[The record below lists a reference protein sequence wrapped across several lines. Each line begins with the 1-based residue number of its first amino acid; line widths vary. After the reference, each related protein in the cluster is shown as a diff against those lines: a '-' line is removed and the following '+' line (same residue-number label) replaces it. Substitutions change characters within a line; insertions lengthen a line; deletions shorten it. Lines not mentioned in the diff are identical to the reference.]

1 MQSDVTEGFMLSPQ
15 QRSLWLDQQQ
25 GHAYHALGA
34 VLIEGGLRTELLKR
48 AVQAVVDR
56 HEILRTTFAQHPGMP
71 FPFQV
76 VAPEGTQPAWE
87 QRDLADLSADHKHV
101 TQTLDEQRAA
111 IENIFSAD
119 AARGF
124 DVAEGPLVRA
134 ALLRLSTQRNV
145 LMLNISPL
153 CADAVTLD
161 NIFAFISAAYASL
174 TVDAAHEAEY
184 IQYADFALWQHEL
197 TQGEEAEAGLAYWR
211 ELDFEPLLAQP
222 IPFELHRPDA
232 SVFDSVA
239 IDFDPNRAAAFEAAA
254 QRYELS
260 IGTFMLACW
269 YSLIHRLTGQ
279 QRIAAGVHCDGRK
292 YEDLRGAC
300 GPYAKQLP
308 LTLSFKERARFADVL
323 TQLKRTSDEADEWQ
337 EYFNWEAVGSD
348 TSQLLMFPLG
358 FEFQQRPEPFTSAGL
373 SWNTHTRDVRASRH
387 KLKLRCTKNPDG
399 TLRAVLDFDP
409 RYITRESAE
418 RLTAHLREF
427 ASNAAADPS
436 ARISALGLLD
446 NEARHKILVELNQT
460 AADFGPVR
468 CFHELFTEQARQTPE
483 LTALVC
489 EDRSLTYAE
498 LDQQSNQLAR
508 YLRARGV
515 GRETIVALFA
525 EREVELFVALLAV
538 LKAGAAYVSFD
549 PKYPKERLAGLIE
562 DARPKVVLTQTSLLE
577 QLPDNVDAVALD
589 AEWPRIAT
597 ESDAPIESG
606 ATPDNLAY
614 VIYTSGS
621 TGKPKGVTVEHRQL
635 FNYLR
640 GARERLDL
648 PAPATY
654 ATVSTLAADLGHTM
668 IFPALTSGGT
678 LHVVSHERASDP
690 SALDEYFTQHKIDC
704 LKIVPSH
711 LQALLSHSH
720 ALRLLPA
727 ERLVLGGEATR
738 WELIEQLY
746 DLQPACRIFNHYGP
760 TETTVGVIACE
771 VESKDRVEGAATLPL
786 GRPLAN
792 SQIYL
797 LDARLEPVPIGV
809 AGDLYVG
816 GAGLARG
823 YLGHPGLTAEKF
835 IPDPFSSQPGARL
848 YRTGDRAI
856 YLSDG
861 RVEFLGRAD
870 HQVKFHGFRVELN
883 EIRSELNRHPQVSD
897 SIVTLAKAKGGGDML
912 VAYYVSRHEL
922 SGTEL
927 REFLAANILEETL
940 PNAFVH
946 LQKLPLTLNG
956 KIDYQALPTVE
967 ESRQKSAH
975 VVVTPRTP
983 AEQIL
988 ASIWTDLLGVEHLS
1002 VHDNFFELGGHSL
1015 LATQV
1020 VSRLRKAFSVE
1031 LPMRDL
1037 FQWPT
1042 VAGLASRIEDAR
1054 RAGDSVAAPPIEP
1067 APRDGDLPLSFA
1079 QQRLWF
1085 LNQLEPD
1092 NPAYN
1097 MFGALRLTGRLDA
1110 AALEWSIAELVA
1122 RHEPLR
1128 TTFSVVDGRPVQII
1142 AASLRIPLPLTDLS
1156 TDNERDAEVLRLID
1170 AESKKTFDL
1179 AAGPL
1184 LRLSLLRL
1192 GEEDHTLLIS
1202 MHHIISDAWSIAVF
1216 TRELAT
1222 LYESFTTGR
1231 THQLAPL
1238 PLQYADFAR
1247 WQREWLQGENLEREL
1262 AFWKQQLEGAPP
1274 VLELPTDRPRPE
1286 VQSFRGARHH
1296 QLLSTELLDGIKSL
1310 SRSEGSTAFMTLLA
1324 AFNVLLHRYT
1334 GQEDIVVGTD
1344 IANRNRQELEN
1355 IIGFFV
1361 NHPVLRTRMDGNPTF
1376 RELLQRVREVT
1387 LDAYAHQDLPF
1398 DKLVS
1403 ALRPERDL
1411 SRMPIFQ
1418 VLLVVRNTPIE
1429 PMQLSGLTVS
1439 LMEVENL
1446 TAKFDVALFLE
1457 ETADGLAAVWNFS
1470 TDLFEQSTIERMA
1483 QQFQQ
1488 LLHSAVALPDQR
1500 LDEFELAGLDTPH
1513 TARTTQRVAHAQP
1526 TQATASTS
1534 NGEPQ
1539 NAVEEAL
1546 AAIWSQVLGVE
1557 SISTHDN
1564 FFALGG
1570 DSIISIQIIARAA
1583 QQGIRLTPKHFFQ
1596 HQTIA
1601 ELAAVAGT
1609 TPAAQAEQGLVTGP
1623 VPLTPV
1629 QQMFFA
1635 RNLPEPHAFTQ
1646 AVLIE
1651 GGTRL
1656 DPSLLAE
1663 ATRQVLLH
1671 HDALRLRYEHGE
1683 DGWRQVN
1690 PGEVNQAAFS
1700 RLDFSA
1706 LNAEE
1711 LDHAVDEAIE
1721 TAQSSIDLAAGALLK
1736 VTLIEQ
1742 GDDRPNLVLIVVH
1755 HLAVDVVS
1763 WRILLEDLQSLYAQ
1777 LNEGRRPQ
1785 LAAKTTA
1792 FKHWAERLAV
1802 HAGTGAFDEDT
1813 RYWLDQ
1819 FRGRALPVDFDG
1831 AQNTLSSA
1839 RLINSTIG
1847 QDETRA
1853 LLHEVPQV
1861 YRTQVN
1867 EALLTAL
1874 ARAFAEWSG
1883 NGSLLV
1889 EMEGHGREEVFEDID
1904 LSRTVGWFTSYYPV
1918 LLETDKNAGPG
1929 DELKRIKE
1937 QLRGLPSRGLS
1948 YGLLRCYGEGNDAA
1962 RLRECTRPEVSFNY
1976 LGQFDHGQL
1985 DRGQPERENATSSA
1999 FGNVK
2004 RSGGASPRMPGDRTH
2019 LIEIDA
2025 KVIGGQ
2031 LQLDWTYSEN
2041 LHRRDTIE
2049 SLAAHFERAI
2059 RALIEH
2065 CQSPDAGGFT
2075 PSDFPD
2081 AELSQSQLDGLL
2093 ARINL

>member
-1 MQSDVTEGFMLSPQ
+1 MQGEVTEGFMLSPQ
-15 QRSLWLDQQQ
+15 QRSLWLNQQR
-25 GHAYHALGA
+25 HDYHALGA
-34 VLIEGGLRTELLKR
+34 VLIEGDLQGELLKS
-48 AVQAVVDR
+48 AVQRVVDR
-56 HEILRTTFAQHPGMP
+56 HEILRSTFQQHPGMP

-76 VAPEGTQPAWE
+76 VAGEGTQPAWDE
-87 QRDLADLSADHKHV
+87 RDLADLSSG
-101 TQTLDEQRAA
+101 EQREK
-111 IENIFSAD
+111 IEEIFSAE

-124 DVAEGPLVRA
+124 DVSEGPLARA
-134 ALLRLSTQRNV
+134 ALLRLAPQRHV

-161 NIFAFISAAYASL
+161 NIFAFASAAYASL
-174 TVDAAHEAEY
+174 AGNGEPEAEY

-211 ELDFEPLLAQP
+211 ELEFEPLLAQP
-222 IPFELHRPDA
+222 VPFELQTASDA
-232 SVFDSVA
+232 VFDSIAV
-239 IDFDPNRAAAFEAAA
+239 DFEPQHATELEAVA

-260 IGTFMLACW
+260 TGKFMLACL
-269 YSLIHRLTGQ
+269 YSLVHRLTGQ
-279 QRIAAGVHCDGRK
+279 QRIVAGVHCDGRK

-300 GPYAKQLP
+300 GPYAKELP
-308 LTLSFKERARFADVL
+308 LAISFKERARFSDVL
-323 TQLKRTSDEADEWQ
+323 TQLKRSSDESDEWQ
-337 EYFNWEAVGSD
+337 EYFNWEAVAGD
-348 TSQLLMFPLG
+348 TSQSLLFPLG
-358 FEFQQRPEPFTSAGL
+358 FEFEARPEPFVSAGL
-373 SWNTHTRDVRASRH
+373 TWTTHMRDVRASRH
-387 KLKLRCTKNPDG
+387 TLKLRCTTKADG
-399 TLRAVLDFDP
+399 GLRATLDFDP
-409 RYITRESAE
+409 RHITRESAE
-418 RLTAHLREF
+418 RLAAHLREF
-427 ASNAAADPS
+427 ASNAAAEPN

-446 NEARHKILVELNQT
+446 EQARHKVLVELNET
-460 AADFGPVR
+460 ATDFGPAR
-468 CFHELFTEQARQTPE
+468 CFHEMFEEQARQTPE
-483 LTALVC
+483 HTALVC

-508 YLRARGV
+508 HLRARGV

-525 EREVELFVALLAV
+525 EREVELFVAMLAV

-562 DARPKVVLTQTSLLE
+562 DAHPKVVLTQASLLE
-577 QLPDNVDAVALD
+577 MLPADIDAVSLD
-589 AEWPRIAT
+589 AEWPRIET

-606 ATPDNLAY
+606 VTPDNLAY

-648 PAPATY
+648 PAPASY

-668 IFPALTSGGT
+668 IFPALASGST

-690 SALDEYFTQHKIDC
+690 SALDEYFTRHKIDC

-711 LQALLSHSH
+711 LQALQSHSDPS
-720 ALRLLPA
+720 RLLPA
-727 ERLVLGGEATR
+727 DRLVLGGEATR
-738 WELIEQLY
+738 WELIEQLQS
-746 DLQPACRIFNHYGP
+746 LQPGCRIFNHYGP
-760 TETTVGVIACE
+760 TETTVGVIAGE
-771 VESKDRVEGAATLPL
+771 VKDLGRVNGAATLPL

-792 SQIYL
+792 TQIYL
-797 LDARLEPVPIGV
+797 LDARLEPVPLGV

-823 YLGHPGLTAEKF
+823 YLGHPGLTADKF
-835 IPDPFSSQPGARL
+835 IPDPFSAQPGARL

-861 RVEFLGRAD
+861 RIEFLGRAD

-897 SIVTLAKAKGGGDML
+897 SIVVLAKGKGGDML
-912 VAYYVSRHEL
+912 VAYYISRHEL

-927 REFLAANILEETL
+927 REFLATNILEETL

-988 ASIWTDLLGVEHLS
+988 ASIWTDLLGVENLS

-1020 VSRLRKAFSVE
+1020 VSRLRKAFRVE

-1042 VAGLASRIEDAR
+1042 IAGLAARIEEAR
-1054 RAGDSVAAPPIEP
+1054 RAGDSVAAPPIEA

-1085 LNQLEPD
+1085 LHQLEPD

-1097 MFGALRLTGRLDA
+1097 MFAVLRLSGRLDA
-1110 AALEWSIAELVA
+1110 AALEWSIAQIVA

-1128 TTFSVVDGRPVQII
+1128 TTFGVVDGRPVQII
-1142 AASLRIPLPLTDLS
+1142 AESLRLPLPLMDLS
-1156 TDNERDAEVLRLID
+1156 PFPEDEREAEVLRLSD
-1170 AESKKTFDL
+1170 AESKRPFDL
-1179 AAGPL
+1179 SAGPL
-1184 LRLSLLRL
+1184 LRLSLLQL
-1192 GEEDHTLLIS
+1192 GEEEHALLIS

-1216 TRELAT
+1216 TRELAS
-1222 LYESFTTGR
+1222 LYEAAATELPR
-1231 THQLAPL
+1231 ELPPL

-1262 AFWKQQLEGAPP
+1262 AFWKRQLEGAPP
-1274 VLELPTDRPRPE
+1274 VLEIPTDRPRPE
-1286 VQSFRGARHH
+1286 VQSFRGARHS
-1296 QLLSTELLDGIKSL
+1296 QLLSTELLDGLKTL

-1324 AFNVLLHRYT
+1324 AFQVLLHRYT
-1334 GQEDIVVGTD
+1334 GQDDIVVGTD
-1344 IANRNRQELEN
+1344 IAGRNRHELEH

-1361 NHPVLRTRMDGNPTF
+1361 NHPVLRTRMDGNPSF

-1403 ALRPERDL
+1403 ALRPERHL

-1429 PMQLSGLTVS
+1429 PMQLSGLKVS
-1439 LMEVENL
+1439 LMEFENL

-1457 ETADGLAAVWNFS
+1457 ETADGLAAVWNYS
-1470 TDLFEQSTIERMA
+1470 TDLFDHSTVERMA
-1483 QQFQQ
+1483 SHFEH
-1488 LLHSAVALPDQR
+1488 LLYSAVAQPDAR
-1500 LDEFELAGLDTPH
+1500 LDEFELSGLEANA
-1513 TARTTQRVAHAQP
+1513 ARPASPAVHAHVAVQSP
-1526 TQATASTS
+1526 THPAS

-1539 NAVEEAL
+1539 NAVEESL
-1546 AAIWSQVLGVE
+1546 AAIWSQVLGISKV
-1557 SISTHDN
+1557 STHDN
-1564 FFALGG
+1564 FFSLGG

-1629 QQMFFA
+1629 QQTFFA
-1635 RNLPEPHAFTQ
+1635 RNLPEPHAYTQ
-1646 AVLIE
+1646 FVLIE
-1651 GGTRL
+1651 AGRRL

-1663 ATRQVLLH
+1663 ATRQLLLH
-1671 HDALRLRYEHGE
+1671 HDALRLRYEHRE
-1683 DGWRQVN
+1683 DGWHQVN
-1690 PGEVNQAAFS
+1690 SGEVSEATFS
-1700 RLDFSA
+1700 HVDFS
-1706 LNAEE
+1706 NVSEDE
-1711 LDHAVDEAIE
+1711 LDGAVEVAIE
-1721 TAQSSIDLAAGALLK
+1721 SAQSSIDLAADALLK
-1736 VTLIEQ
+1736 VTLIDQ
-1742 GDDRPNLVLIVVH
+1742 GADKSNLVLITVH

-1763 WRILLEDLQSLYAQ
+1763 WRILLEDLQSLYEQ
-1777 LNEGRRPQ
+1777 LNEGRRPK

-1792 FKHWAERLAV
+1792 FKHWAERLSA
-1802 HAGTGAFDEDT
+1802 HAGSDAFDEDA
-1813 RYWLDQ
+1813 RYWLEQ

-1831 AQNTLSSA
+1831 GRNTLSSA
-1839 RLINSTIG
+1839 LIVTSTLDH
-1847 QDETRA
+1847 DETRA
-1853 LLHEVPQV
+1853 LLHEVPQI

-1883 NGSLLV
+1883 DGSLLV
-1889 EMEGHGREEVFEDID
+1889 EMEGHGREEVFEDVD
-1904 LSRTVGWFTSYYPV
+1904 LSRTVGWFTSHYPV
-1918 LLETDKNAGPG
+1918 LLETDRNAGPG

-1948 YGLLRCYGEGNDAA
+1948 FGLLRSFGAGDESAL
-1962 RLRECTRPEVSFNY
+1962 LRECQRPEVCFNY
-1976 LGQFDHGQL
+1976 LGQLEH
-1985 DRGQPERENATSSA
+1985 ENAESSA
-1999 FGNVK
+1999 FGKVK
-2004 RSGGASPRMPGDRTH
+2004 SSGGASPRMPGERTH
-2019 LIEIDA
+2019 LLEVDA
-2025 KVIGGQ
+2025 KVISGR
-2031 LQLDWTYSEN
+2031 LQLDWTYSEHV
-2041 LHRRDTIE
+2041 HRRETIE
-2049 SLAAHFERAI
+2049 ALAVQFERAL

-2075 PSDFPD
+2075 PSDFPE
-2081 AELSQSQLDGLL
+2081 AELSQAQLDGLL
-2093 ARINL
+2093 ARINV

>member
-1 MQSDVTEGFMLSPQ
+1 
-15 QRSLWLDQQQ
+15 LDQQRK
-25 GHAYHALGA
+25 GHQHHALGA
-34 VLIEGGLRTELLKR
+34 VLVEGDLHSELLKR
-48 AVQAVVDR
+48 AVRAVVDR
-56 HEILRTTFAQHPGMP
+56 HEILRTTFQQHPGML

-76 VAPEGTQPAWE
+76 VQGEGAYSAWEEKDLSNLSEKE
-87 QRDLADLSADHKHV
+87 QRDA
-101 TQTLDEQRAA
+101 LDD
-111 IENIFSAD
+111 IFSA
-119 AARGF
+119 AVARGF
-124 DVAEGPLVRA
+124 DVAEGPLMRA
-134 ALLRLSTQRNV
+134 ALLRLAAQRHV
-145 LMLNISPL
+145 LILNISPL

-161 NIFAFISAAYASL
+161 NVFAFIGAAYASL
-174 TVDAAHEAEY
+174 AGDGAPEAEY

-222 IPFELHRPDA
+222 VPFEHHRSDA
-232 SVFDSVA
+232 AVFDSVA
-239 IDFDPNRAAAFEAAA
+239 LDFEPSRTTELEAAA
-254 QRYELS
+254 RRYELS
-260 IGTFMLACW
+260 IGSFILVCW
-269 YSLIHRLTGQ
+269 YSLVHRLTGQ
-279 QRIAAGVHCDGRK
+279 QRIVIGVHCDGRK

-308 LTLSFKERARFADVL
+308 LVLTFKERARFSDAL
-323 TQLKRTSDEADEWQ
+323 TQLKRASDEADEWQ

-348 TSQLLMFPLG
+348 TSQSLLFPLG
-358 FEFQQRPEPFTSAGL
+358 FEFEQRPEPFTSAGL
-373 SWNTHTRDVRASRH
+373 TWHTQRRDVRANHH
-387 KLKLRCTKNPDG
+387 KLKLRCTTTVTG
-399 TLRAVLDFDP
+399 GLRATLDFDP
-409 RYITRESAE
+409 RYVTRESAE
-418 RLTAHLREF
+418 RLAAHLREL
-427 ASNAAADPS
+427 ASNAATDPS

-446 NEARHKILVELNQT
+446 EQARHKILIELNQT
-460 AADFGPVR
+460 TTDFGPAR
-468 CFHELFTEQARQTPE
+468 CFHELFEDQARQTPE

-508 YLRARGV
+508 YLRARGAD
-515 GRETIVALFA
+515 RETIVALFA
-525 EREVELFVALLAV
+525 ERQVELFVALLGV
-538 LKAGAAYVSFD
+538 LKAGAAYVSLD
-549 PKYPKERLAGLIE
+549 PKYPKERLAGLLE
-562 DARPKVVLTQTSLLE
+562 DARPKVVLTQASLLD
-577 QLPDNVDAVALD
+577 QLPDNVDAVSLD
-589 AEWPRIAT
+589 TEWPSIAT
-597 ESDAPIESG
+597 QNDAPIESG

-668 IFPALTSGGT
+668 IFPALASGGT

-690 SALDEYFTQHKIDC
+690 SALDDYFTRHRIDC

-711 LQALLSHSH
+711 LHALLSYSH
-720 ALRLLPA
+720 ASRLLPT

-746 DLQPACRIFNHYGP
+746 DLQPGCRIFNHYGP

-771 VESKDRVEGAATLPL
+771 VEGSGRVEGAATLPL

-792 SQIYL
+792 SQVYL
-797 LDARLEPVPIGV
+797 LNARLAPVPLGV

-835 IPDPFSSQPGARL
+835 IPDPFSTQPGARL
-848 YRTGDRAI
+848 YRTGDRAL
-856 YLSDG
+856 YLPDG

-897 SIVTLAKAKGGGDML
+897 SIVVLAKAKGGGDML

-988 ASIWTDLLGVEHLS
+988 ASIWTDLLGVENLS

-1020 VSRLRKAFSVE
+1020 VSRLRKAFRVE

-1042 VAGLASRIEDAR
+1042 VAGLAARIEEAR
-1054 RAGDSVAAPPIEP
+1054 RAGYSVAAPPIEA

-1085 LNQLEPD
+1085 LHQLEPD

-1097 MFGALRLTGRLDA
+1097 MFGALRLNGRLDA

-1128 TTFSVVDGRPVQII
+1128 TTFGIVDGRPVQII
-1142 AASLRIPLPLTDLS
+1142 ADSFRLPLPLTDLS
-1156 TDNERDAEVLRLID
+1156 ADDERDAAVLRLID
-1170 AESKKTFDL
+1170 AESKRPFDL

-1222 LYESFTTGR
+1222 LYEAATTGR
-1231 THQLAPL
+1231 PCELPPL

-1262 AFWKQQLEGAPP
+1262 AFWKRQLEGAPP
-1274 VLELPTDRPRPE
+1274 VLELPTDKPRPE
-1286 VQSFRGARHH
+1286 LQSFRGARHH
-1296 QLLSTELLDGIKSL
+1296 QLLSTELLDGLKSL

-1324 AFNVLLHRYT
+1324 AFDVLLHRYT
-1334 GQEDIVVGTD
+1334 GQDDIVVGTD

-1355 IIGFFV
+1355 LIGFFV

-1376 RELLQRVREVT
+1376 RELLQHVREVT

-1457 ETADGLAAVWNFS
+1457 ETANGLAAVWNFS
-1470 TDLFEQSTIERMA
+1470 TDLFEHSTIERMA
-1483 QQFQQ
+1483 EQFEQ
-1488 LLHSAVALPDQR
+1488 LLYSVVASPDRR
-1500 LDEFELAGLDTPH
+1500 LDEFVLAGLDTPH
-1513 TARTTQRVAHAQP
+1513 VARLAPQTTHAHERQSPAY
-1526 TQATASTS
+1526 AS

-1539 NAVEEAL
+1539 DAVEEAL
-1546 AAIWSQVLGVE
+1546 AAIWSQVLGIE
-1557 SISTHDN
+1557 RISTHDN

-1623 VPLTPV
+1623 LALTPV

-1635 RNLPEPHAFTQ
+1635 RNLPQPHAFTQ
-1646 AVLIE
+1646 FVLIE
-1651 GGTRL
+1651 SGQQL

-1663 ATRQVLLH
+1663 ATRQLLVH
-1671 HDALRLRYEHGE
+1671 HDALRLRYERSE
-1683 DGWRQVN
+1683 DGWLQVN
-1690 PGEVNQAAFS
+1690 SGEVSESSFS

-1706 LNAEE
+1706 LTDEE
-1711 LDHAVDEAIE
+1711 LGSTIEAAIE
-1721 TAQSSIDLAAGALLK
+1721 AAQSSIDLAAGALLK

-1742 GDDRPNLVLIVVH
+1742 GADRPNLVLIIVH

-1763 WRILLEDLQSLYAQ
+1763 WRILLEDFQSLYEQ
-1777 LNEGRRPQ
+1777 LSKGRLPK

-1792 FKHWAERLAV
+1792 FKHWAERLAA
-1802 HAGTGAFDEDT
+1802 HAGTGAFDEDA

-1819 FRGRALPVDFDG
+1819 FRGRALPVDFDNG
-1831 AQNTLSSA
+1831 QNTLSSA
-1839 RLINSTIG
+1839 RIVTSTLG
-1847 QDETRA
+1847 RDETRA
-1853 LLHEVPQV
+1853 LLHDVPQV

-1874 ARAFAEWSG
+1874 ARTFAEWSG
-1883 NGSLLV
+1883 DGSLLV

-1948 YGLLRCYGEGNDAA
+1948 FGLLRCFGAGEDAVH
-1962 RLRECTRPEVSFNY
+1962 LRECRRPEVSFNY
-1976 LGQFDHGQL
+1976 LGQFDQ
-1985 DRGQPERENATSSA
+1985 GQPERENAADSSL
-1999 FGNVK
+1999 GTVK
-2004 RSGGASPRMPGDRTH
+2004 RSGGASPRMPGERTH

-2025 KVIGGQ
+2025 KVINGH
-2031 LQLDWTYSEN
+2031 LQSDWTYSEN
-2041 LHRRDTIE
+2041 IHRRETVE
-2049 SLAAHFERAI
+2049 ALAVHFERAL
-2059 RALIEH
+2059 RALIDH

-2093 ARINL
+2093 ARINA

>member
-1 MQSDVTEGFMLSPQ
+1 MQSEVTEGFMLSPQ
-15 QRSLWLDQQQ
+15 QRSLWLDQHRQ
-25 GHAYHALGA
+25 GHEYHALGA
-34 VLIEGGLRTELLKR
+34 VLIAGDLQSELLQS

-56 HEILRTTFAQHPGMP
+56 HEILRTTFQQHPGMP

-76 VAPEGTQPAWE
+76 VQNEGAPPAWE
-87 QRDLADLSADHKHV
+87 ERGFADLGAE
-101 TQTLDEQRAA
+101 EQRAA
-111 IENIFSAD
+111 IEEILSAEF
-119 AARGF
+119 ARGF
-124 DVAEGPLVRA
+124 DVREGPLMRA
-134 ALLRLSTQRNV
+134 ALLRLAARRHV
-145 LMLNISPL
+145 LILNISPL

-161 NIFAFISAAYASL
+161 NIFAQIGAAYASL
-174 TVDAAHEAEY
+174 VGDGEPAAEY

-211 ELDFEPLLAQP
+211 ELEFEPLLAQP
-222 IPFELHRPDA
+222 VPFERPRSDA
-232 SVFDSVA
+232 AVFDSVA
-239 IDFDPNRAAAFEAAA
+239 IEFEPHSVAQLEAAA
-254 QRYELS
+254 RRYELS
-260 IGTFMLACW
+260 TSTFMLACW
-269 YSLIHRLTGQ
+269 YSLAHRLTGQ
-279 QRIAAGVHCDGRK
+279 QRIVIGVHCDGRK

-308 LTLSFKERARFADVL
+308 LVLSFKERARFSDAL
-323 TQLKRTSDEADEWQ
+323 TQLKRTAAESDAWQ
-337 EYFNWEAVGSD
+337 EYFNWEAVGAD
-348 TSQLLMFPLG
+348 TSQSLLFPLG
-358 FEFQQRPEPFTSAGL
+358 FEFEQRPDRFTSAGL
-373 SWNTHTRDVRASRH
+373 SWTTHTRSARSSHH
-387 KLKLRCTKNPDG
+387 KLKLRCTTSAAG
-399 TLRAVLDFDP
+399 GLRATLEFDP
-409 RYITRESAE
+409 RYVTRESAD
-418 RLTAHLREF
+418 RIAAHLREF
-427 ASNAAADPS
+427 AANAAAEPS

-446 NEARHKILVELNQT
+446 KQTRHKILVEFNQT
-460 AADFGPVR
+460 AMDFGSAR
-468 CFHELFTEQARQTPE
+468 CFHELFEEQAQMTPE

-498 LDQQSNQLAR
+498 LDQKSNQLAR
-508 YLRARGV
+508 HLRARGA

-525 EREVELFVALLAV
+525 EREVELFVALLGV

-549 PKYPKERLAGLIE
+549 PKYPKERLADLIE
-562 DARPKVVLTQTSLLE
+562 DAGPKVVLTQASLLE
-577 QLPDNVDAVALD
+577 LLPDNVDAVSLD
-589 AEWPRIAT
+589 AEWPSIAS
-597 ESDAPIESG
+597 ESNAPIESG
-606 ATPDNLAY
+606 ATLDNLAY

-668 IFPALTSGGT
+668 IFPALASGGA

-690 SALDEYFTQHKIDC
+690 AALDEYFTRYKIDC

-711 LQALLSHSH
+711 LHALLSYSH
-720 ALRLLPA
+720 AARLLPV

-746 DLQPACRIFNHYGP
+746 DLQPGCRIFNHYGP
-760 TETTVGVIACE
+760 TETTVGVIAGE
-771 VESKDRVEGAATLPL
+771 VEGKDRIEGAATLPL
-786 GRPLAN
+786 GHPLAN
-792 SQIYL
+792 TQIYL
-797 LDARLEPVPIGV
+797 MDARLEPVPIGV
-809 AGDLYVG
+809 PGDLYVG

-835 IPDPFSSQPGARL
+835 IPDPFATQPGARL
-848 YRTGDRAI
+848 YRTGDRAV
-856 YLSDG
+856 YLPDG

-883 EIRSELNRHPQVSD
+883 EIRSELNRHSQVSD
-897 SIVTLAKAKGGGDML
+897 SIVVLAKAKGGGDML
-912 VAYYVSRHEL
+912 VAYYVSRQKL

-1020 VSRLRKAFSVE
+1020 VSRLRKAFRVE

-1042 VAGLASRIEDAR
+1042 VAGLAARIEEAR
-1054 RAGDSVAAPPIEP
+1054 RAGDSVAAPPIAT

-1097 MFGALRLTGRLDA
+1097 MFGALRLSGQLDA
-1110 AALEWSIAELVA
+1110 DALEWSIAELVA

-1128 TTFSVVDGRPVQII
+1128 TTFGVVDGRPVQII
-1142 AASLRIPLPLTDLS
+1142 AGSLRIPLPLTDLS
-1156 TDNERDAEVLRLID
+1156 ALADDDRDAEVLRLID
-1170 AESKKTFDL
+1170 AESKQPFDL

-1192 GEEDHTLLIS
+1192 GAEDHTLLIS

-1222 LYESFTTGR
+1222 LYEAAVTGR
-1231 THQLAPL
+1231 PCELPPL

-1262 AFWKQQLEGAPP
+1262 AFWKRQLADAPP
-1274 VLELPTDRPRPE
+1274 VLELPTDKPRPE

-1296 QLLSTELLDGIKSL
+1296 QLLSTELLDGLKAL

-1334 GQEDIVVGTD
+1334 GQDDIVVGTD

-1355 IIGFFV
+1355 LIGFFV

-1376 RELLQRVREVT
+1376 RELLQHVREVT

-1429 PMQLSGLTVS
+1429 PMQLSGLKVS

-1457 ETADGLAAVWNFS
+1457 ETAAGLAAVWNFS
-1470 TDLFEQSTIERMA
+1470 TDLFAHSTIKRMA
-1483 QQFQQ
+1483 EQFEQV
-1488 LLHSAVALPDQR
+1488 LHSVVVSPDQR
-1500 LDEFELAGLDTPH
+1500 LDEFELTGLATPH
-1513 TARTTQRVAHAQP
+1513 AAKTIPPAARVHTAKSPAYA
-1526 TQATASTS
+1526 AS

-1539 NAVEEAL
+1539 NAVEETL
-1546 AAIWSQVLGVE
+1546 AAIWLQVLGLE
-1557 SISTHDN
+1557 RISTHDN

-1609 TPAAQAEQGLVTGP
+1609 TPAAQAEQGLVTGSL
-1623 VPLTPV
+1623 PLTPV
-1629 QQMFFA
+1629 QQTFFA

-1651 GGTRL
+1651 TGQRL

-1663 ATRQVLLH
+1663 ATRQLLLH
-1671 HDALRLRYEHGE
+1671 HDALRLRFERGA
-1683 DGWRQVN
+1683 DDWFQVN
-1690 PGEVNQAAFS
+1690 SGAVSESPFS
-1700 RLDFSA
+1700 SLDFSA
-1706 LNAEE
+1706 LAHDE
-1711 LDHAVDEAIE
+1711 LDAAVETAIE
-1721 TAQSSIDLAAGALLK
+1721 TAQSAIDLAAGALLQ

-1742 GDDRPNLVLIVVH
+1742 GANRPNLILITVH

-1763 WRILLEDLQSLYAQ
+1763 WRILLEDFQSLYEQ
-1777 LNEGRRPQ
+1777 LSEGRRPR
-1785 LAAKTTA
+1785 LAPKTTA
-1792 FKHWAERLAV
+1792 FKHWAERLAA
-1802 HAGTGAFDEDT
+1802 HAGTGAFAEDA

-1819 FRGRALPVDFDG
+1819 FRGHALPVDFDG
-1831 AQNTLSSA
+1831 GQNTLASA
-1839 RLINSTIG
+1839 RVVTSTLG

-1853 LLHEVPQV
+1853 LLHDVPQV

-1883 NGSLLV
+1883 HGSLLV
-1889 EMEGHGREEVFEDID
+1889 EMEGHGREEVFDDVD

-1948 YGLLRCYGEGNDAA
+1948 FGLLQCFSAGEEAK
-1962 RLRECTRPEVSFNY
+1962 RLRECRRPEVSFNY
-1976 LGQFDHGQL
+1976 LGQFEH
-1985 DRGQPERENATSSA
+1985 ENTDGSS
-1999 FGNVK
+1999 FGKVK
-2004 RSGGASPRMPGDRTH
+2004 RSGGASPRMRGERTH
-2019 LIEIDA
+2019 LLEIDA
-2025 KVIGGQ
+2025 KASGGR

-2041 LHRRDTIE
+2041 LHRRE
-2049 SLAAHFERAI
+2049 SIDALASHFERAL

>member
-1 MQSDVTEGFMLSPQ
+1 MQSEVTEGFMLSPQ
-15 QRSLWLDQQQ
+15 QRSLWLDQQRQ
-25 GHAYHALGA
+25 GHAYHAIGA
-34 VLIEGGLRTELLKR
+34 VIIEGDLQSKLLKR
-48 AVQAVVDR
+48 AVQTVVDR
-56 HEILRTTFAQHPGMP
+56 HEILRTTFQQHPGMP

-76 VAPEGTQPAWE
+76 VQGEGAQPAWE
-87 QRDLADLSADHKHV
+87 ERDLSNLAA
-101 TQTLDEQRAA
+101 DEQRKTVEA
-111 IENIFSAD
+111 IFSTEIAP
-119 AARGF
+119 GF
-124 DVAEGPLVRA
+124 DVATGPLMRA
-134 ALLRLSTQRNV
+134 TLMRLAAQRHL

-153 CADAVTLD
+153 CTDAVTFD
-161 NIFAFISAAYASL
+161 NIFALAGTAYASL
-174 TVDAAHEAEY
+174 VGNGAPETEY

-197 TQGEEAEAGLAYWR
+197 IQGEDAEAGLAYWR
-211 ELDFEPLLAQP
+211 ELEFDSLLAQP
-222 IPFELHRPDA
+222 VPFDLQRSDA
-232 SVFDSVA
+232 AAFDSIA
-239 IDFDPNRAAAFEAAA
+239 IDFEPSSAAEFETVAR
-254 QRYELS
+254 RYELS
-260 IGTFMLACW
+260 IGSFMLACL
-269 YSLIHRLTGQ
+269 YSLVHRLTRQ
-279 QRIAAGVHCDGRK
+279 QRIVIGVHCDGRK

-308 LTLSFKERARFADVL
+308 LILNFKERARFSDVL

-337 EYFNWEAVGSD
+337 EYFNWEAVGND
-348 TSQLLMFPLG
+348 TSQVLLFPLG
-358 FEFQQRPEPFTSAGL
+358 FEFEQRPAPFTSAEL
-373 SWNTHTRDVRASRH
+373 TWTTHTRDVRASHH
-387 KLKLRCTKNPDG
+387 KLKLRCTTNTDG
-399 TLRAVLDFDP
+399 RLHATLDFDP
-409 RYITRESAE
+409 RYVTRESAE
-418 RLTAHLREF
+418 RLAAHFREL

-446 NEARHKILVELNQT
+446 EQARHKILVEFNQT
-460 AADFGPVR
+460 ATDFGPAR
-468 CFHELFTEQARQTPE
+468 CFHELFEEQARQTPQ

-508 YLRARGV
+508 HLRARGV

-525 EREVELFVALLAV
+525 EREVELFVAMLGV

-549 PKYPKERLAGLIE
+549 PKSPKERLAGLIE
-562 DARPKVVLTQTSLLE
+562 DAQPKVVLTQASLRE
-577 QLPDNVDAVALD
+577 QLPDNIDAVSLD
-589 AEWPRIAT
+589 TEWPLIAT
-597 ESDAPIESG
+597 ESDAAVESG

-648 PAPATY
+648 PAPANY

-668 IFPALTSGGT
+668 IFPALASGGT

-690 SALDEYFTQHKIDC
+690 AALDEYFTRHKIDC

-711 LQALLSHSH
+711 LHALLSYSN
-720 ALRLLPA
+720 ASRLLPA

-760 TETTVGVIACE
+760 TETTVGVIACA
-771 VESKDRVEGAATLPL
+771 VENTGRVEGAATLPL
-786 GRPLAN
+786 GHPLAN
-792 SQIYL
+792 TQIYL
-797 LDARLEPVPIGV
+797 LDARLAPVPIGV
-809 AGDLYVG
+809 AGELYVG

-823 YLGHPGLTAEKF
+823 YLGHPGLTADKF
-835 IPDPFSSQPGARL
+835 IPDPFSTQPGARL
-848 YRTGDRAI
+848 YRTGDRAV
-856 YLSDG
+856 YLADG

-897 SIVTLAKAKGGGDML
+897 SIVVLAKAKGGGDML

-922 SGTEL
+922 SGGEL

-956 KIDYQALPTVE
+956 KIDYQALPSVE

-1042 VAGLASRIEDAR
+1042 VAGLAARIEEAR

-1085 LNQLEPD
+1085 LHQLEPD

-1097 MFGALRLTGRLDA
+1097 MFGALRLNGRLDA
-1110 AALEWSIAELVA
+1110 AALERAIAELVA

-1128 TTFSVVDGRPVQII
+1128 TTFDVVDGRPVQII
-1142 AASLRIPLPLTDLS
+1142 AESLRIPLPLTDLATLS
-1156 TDNERDAEVLRLID
+1156 DDDRDAEVLRMID
-1170 AESKKTFDL
+1170 VESKRPFDL

-1184 LRLSLLRL
+1184 LRLALLRL
-1192 GEEDHTLLIS
+1192 AEEDHTLFIS

-1222 LYESFTTGR
+1222 LYEVFTTGGAS
-1231 THQLAPL
+1231 QLPLL

-1262 AFWKQQLEGAPP
+1262 AFWKRQLEGAPP
-1274 VLELPTDRPRPE
+1274 VLELPTDKPRPE

-1296 QLLSTELLDGIKSL
+1296 QLLSTELLDGLKTL
-1310 SRSEGSTAFMTLLA
+1310 SRSENSTAFMTLLA

-1355 IIGFFV
+1355 LIGFFV
-1361 NHPVLRTRMDGNPTF
+1361 NHPVLRTRMDSNPTF

-1429 PMQLSGLTVS
+1429 PMQLSGLKVS

-1457 ETADGLAAVWNFS
+1457 ETADGLAAVWNYS
-1470 TDLFEQSTIERMA
+1470 TDLFEHSTIERMA
-1483 QQFQQ
+1483 EQFEQ
-1488 LLHSAVALPDQR
+1488 LLESAVASPDQR
-1500 LDEFELAGLDTPH
+1500 IDEFELSGLDASHGVRITSR
-1513 TARTTQRVAHAQP
+1513 AAHAPAAQSP
-1526 TQATASTS
+1526 AYAAS

-1539 NAVEEAL
+1539 NAIEEAL
-1546 AAIWSQVLGVE
+1546 AAIWSQVLGIE
-1557 SISTHDN
+1557 KINTHDN

-1609 TPAAQAEQGLVTGP
+1609 TPAAQAEQGPITGP

-1646 AVLIE
+1646 VVLIE
-1651 GGTRL
+1651 AGTRL

-1663 ATRQVLLH
+1663 ATRQLLLH
-1671 HDALRLRYEHGE
+1671 HDALRLRYERGE

-1690 PGEVNQAAFS
+1690 SGEPVDTPFS
-1700 RLDFSA
+1700 TLDFSA
-1706 LNAEE
+1706 VTDAE
-1711 LDHAVDEAIE
+1711 LDDAVDTAVED
-1721 TAQSSIDLAAGALLK
+1721 AQSSIDLAAGALLK
-1736 VTLIEQ
+1736 VTLIDRGAE
-1742 GDDRPNLVLIVVH
+1742 RPNLVLIVVH

-1763 WRILLEDLQSLYAQ
+1763 WRILLEDLQSLYEQ
-1777 LNEGRRPQ
+1777 LSEGRRTK

-1792 FKHWAERLAV
+1792 FKHWAERLAA
-1802 HAGTGAFDEDT
+1802 HAGTGAFDEDA

-1819 FRGRALPVDFDG
+1819 FRGGALPVDFDG
-1831 AQNTLSSA
+1831 AENMLASA
-1839 RLINSTIG
+1839 RVVTSTLG
-1847 QDETRA
+1847 QDETHA

-1883 NGSLLV
+1883 DGSVLI
-1889 EMEGHGREEVFEDID
+1889 EMEGHGREEVFEDVD

-1937 QLRGLPSRGLS
+1937 QLRNLPSRGLS
-1948 YGLLRCYGEGNDAA
+1948 FGLLRCYGAGEESV
-1962 RLRECTRPEVSFNY
+1962 RLRACRRPEVSFNY
-1976 LGQFDHGQL
+1976 LGQFEHRQFEHGQL
-1985 DRGQPERENATSSA
+1985 ERDNAAASS
-1999 FGNVK
+1999 FGAVK
-2004 RSGGASPRMPGDRTH
+2004 RSGGASPRMPGERTH

-2025 KVIGGQ
+2025 KVIGGR

-2041 LHRRDTIE
+2041 VHCRDTIE
-2049 SLAAHFERAI
+2049 SLAAHFERAL

-2081 AELSQSQLDGLL
+2081 AELSQSQLDSLL
-2093 ARINL
+2093 ARINV